1 MLLYQTTQGDNGGRP
16 VLRKA
21 AGVLWIV
28 AAFLGGCAGSDGS
41 TNAPLEKPLP
51 LRIYSS
57 PYAAVDWTADFRL
70 RAQLHD
76 HQGTTTGRIAA
87 YDAAGYD
94 VITLSDYSGNRT
106 LPYAWTSRHWPA
118 EAWLTPTFIASLRN
132 IKILLPGAEEVG
144 FPDTHITSS
153 FLDTYIERWT
163 PDMGSAKQSNQY
175 ETVQEML
182 SLIQSRG
189 GIPCIAHPW
198 NGLPAVSS
206 DSPLCTEVYSA
217 FAAYRTWQGTEAFFK
232 TDRAAVL
239 LSGWDTLLQR
249 NQSVIGVSV
258 NDHFGPYSPIADLPD
273 FIRDSGKIVVLSKA
287 VTAPAFKEAFSR
299 GAVFAIRDYGVTKNR
314 YPLVNS
320 IYTDETS
327 IEIDTTDR
335 IEWVTGGALIGTGRR
350 LESTSIPQGSR
361 YVRAEIS
368 NMDGSMIF
376 TQAFRVR
383 PVGDVDGDYD
393 VDSQDQSICWTIQSN
408 TGNAFPAEQVAACQ
422 SR

>member
-1 MLLYQTTQGDNGGRP
+1 MLLHQTTQGDNGGRP

-118 EAWLTPTFIASLRN
+118 EAWLTPTFLASLRN

-144 FPDTHITSS
+144 FPENHITSS

-163 PDMGSAKQSNQY
+163 ADMGSTKQANQY
-175 ETVQEML
+175 ESLQEMI

-198 NGLPAVSS
+198 GGLPTISS
-206 DSPLCTEVYSA
+206 ESPLCTEIYTA
-217 FAAYRTWQGTEAFFK
+217 FASYRTWQGISEFFK
-232 TDRAAVL
+232 TDRSPALVA
-239 LSGWDTLLQR
+239 GWDNLLQR
-249 NQSVIGVSV
+249 NQSVIGVAV
-258 NDHFGPYSPIADLPD
+258 NDHHGPYSPIADLPD

-287 VTAPAFKEAFSR
+287 ISAVAFKEAFSR
-299 GAVFAIRDYGVTKNR
+299 GSVFAIRDYGVIKNR
-314 YPLVNS
+314 YPV
-320 IYTDETS
+320 ITS
-327 IEIDTTDR
+327 ISTSGTSVEIDTTDR
-335 IEWVTGGALIGTGRR
+335 VEWIADGALIGTGRR
-350 LESTSIPQGSR
+350 LDSTSIPQGSR
-361 YVRAEIS
+361 YVRGEVS
-368 NMDGSMIF
+368 NTDGSTIY

-383 PVGDVDGDYD
+383 PIGDVNGDYA
-393 VDSQDQSICWTIQSN
+393 VDTQDQSICSAIQSN
-408 TGNAFPAEQVAACQ
+408 TGAAFPAEQIAACQ
-422 SR
+422 AR